1 MGHKQQLVN
10 EIFRPNENGESEW
23 IDRETIDESDLKWG
37 NNGLMRH
44 DIAFGDNRLIWE
56 AKRAKGPQSKITALR
71 TNGFSDSYLY
81 GASRPIRRNIDKQI
95 KNNGVCVHC
104 GSKSNLVTDHKND
117 LYNDP
122 RVLNTY
128 TQTIDDFQCLCNA
141 CNLRKR
147 SVAKKTRETGK
158 RIKATTIPTLAVFG
172 IDFIEGGETYNPE
185 DINAM
190 KGTYWYDP
198 VEFMRKVKDSITR

>member
-1 MGHKQQLVN
+1 MPSKQFIVEQ
-10 EIFRPNENGESEW
+10 IFRPNENGKSEW
-23 IDRETIDESDLKWG
+23 IDRKTIDKSDLKWG
-37 NNGLMRH
+37 NNGHMRNGV
-44 DIAFGDNRLIWE
+44 AFGVKRYIWE

-71 TNGFSDSYLY
+71 TIGFSDSYLY

-122 RVLNTY
+122 QVLDKN
-128 TQTIDDFQCLCNA
+128 TQTIDDFQCLCNG

-172 IDFIEGGETYNPE
+172 IDFIEGDETYDPE

-198 VEFMRKVKDSITR
+198 VEFMKKVKESITR

>member
-1 MGHKQQLVN
+1 MSSKQTLVN
-10 EIFRPNENGESEW
+10 NIFKPDENGVSKW
-23 IDRETIDESDLKWG
+23 IDRETLDKSDLKWS
-37 NNGLMRH
+37 NGLMRQF
-44 DIAFGDNRLIWE
+44 IAFGDKRFIWE
-56 AKRAKGPQSKITALR
+56 AKRVKGSQSKITALR
-71 TNGFSDSYLY
+71 TVGFSENYLH
-81 GASRPIRRNIDKQI
+81 GASRPIRDDIRKHHIQM
-95 KNNGVCVHC
+95 GCVAC

-122 RVLNTY
+122 RVLDRN

-147 SVAKKTRETGK
+147 SVARKTRETGK

-172 IDFIEGGETYNPE
+172 IEFIDGDETYDPK

-198 VEFMRKVKDSITR
+198 VEFMKKVKESITR